1 MSYNQIF
8 PIFSYECK
16 TRALAILACLAAVA
30 QALQKEFLAAVAKLV
45 FIREP
50 GG

>member
-1 MSYNQIF
+1 MRR
-8 PIFSYECK
+8 EGK
-16 TRALAILACLAAVA
+16 TRALAILTCLAAVA
-30 QALQKEFLAAVAKLV
+30 QSLQKEFLAVVAKLV

>member
-1 MSYNQIF
+1 MRR
-8 PIFSYECK
+8 EGK

-30 QALQKEFLAAVAKLV
+30 QSLQKEFLAVVARLV